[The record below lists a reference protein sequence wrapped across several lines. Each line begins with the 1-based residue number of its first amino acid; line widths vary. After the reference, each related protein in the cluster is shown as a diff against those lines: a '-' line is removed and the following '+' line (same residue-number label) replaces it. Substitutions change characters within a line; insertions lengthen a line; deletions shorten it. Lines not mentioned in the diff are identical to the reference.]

1 MSYVKNK
8 RFYLNEYKK
17 IDLFLKKNGVAVVK
31 NFIKKNDID
40 DVKKKAQYL
49 LNCPKYLG
57 PANNLSKIIKKNSVD
72 ALKNVIINL
81 KTFLK
86 FKDLS
91 KGYKF
96 YSKLTNSIEI
106 INPLINFPVINKYI
120 FDNSLIK
127 IAQHYLKKKN
137 IKILY
142 VAFRCHFKNNLPIA
156 DFNYFHTDDRKFITK
171 KNNSFLKL
179 LIPFHLNKNSKIEFR
194 QFTIH
199 KNRMKLT
206 QDQFNKLQYLKAE
219 DYPNRFKKYLVRP
232 NVKNTDA
239 YFFDPDNFF
248 HNAEKPKS
256 LRIMLYVVFGS
267 DTSYLAKKT
276 KKIKILKSFFN
287 SLTKDQKNL
296 GKLLT
301 KVESFQQ

>member
-1 MSYVKNK
+1 MMSNVKNK

-17 IDLFLKKNGVAVVK
+17 IDLFLKKYGVAVVK

-57 PANNLSKIIKKNSVD
+57 PANNLKKMLKKNKNSVN
-72 ALKNVIINL
+72 AFKNAILNLKNY
-81 KTFLK
+81 LK

-120 FDNSLIK
+120 FNNSLIK
-127 IAQHYLKKKN
+127 ISQHYLKKKS

-142 VAFRCHFKNNLPIA
+142 VALRCHFKNNLPIS
-156 DFNYFHTDDRKFITK
+156 DFNFFHTDDRKFFSK

-179 LIPFHLNKNSKIEFR
+179 LIPFHLNKNSKI
-194 QFTIH
+194 
-199 KNRMKLT
+199 
-206 QDQFNKLQYLKAE
+206 
-219 DYPNRFKKYLVRP
+219 
-232 NVKNTDA
+232 
-239 YFFDPDNFF
+239 
-248 HNAEKPKS
+248 
-256 LRIMLYVVFGS
+256 
-267 DTSYLAKKT
+267 
-276 KKIKILKSFFN
+276 
-287 SLTKDQKNL
+287 
-296 GKLLT
+296 
-301 KVESFQQ
+301 